1 MERLSTQR
9 VAAFRTDIDGAVEIF
24 SDGRACWIQT
34 FR

>member
-1 MERLSTQR
+1 MERLAAAR
-9 VAAFRTDIDGAVEIF
+9 VATFRTDIDGAVEIF